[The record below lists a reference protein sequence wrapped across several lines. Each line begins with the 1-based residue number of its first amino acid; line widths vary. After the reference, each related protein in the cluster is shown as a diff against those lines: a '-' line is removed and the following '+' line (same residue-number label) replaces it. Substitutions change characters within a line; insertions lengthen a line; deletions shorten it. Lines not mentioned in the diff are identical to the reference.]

1 MKEEEE
7 KQEEAA
13 LQHEQAKCNAKAK
26 TVRRVAR
33 SHAIW
38 F

>member
-1 MKEEEE
+1 MKEEKE
-7 KQEEAA
+7 KQEKAA
-13 LQHEQAKCNAKAK
+13 LQHEQAKCKAKTK